1 MTACTFHD
9 TDASQQD
16 RRLFEIIEKAYN
28 QRQKVVVFAQTA
40 QRAAAIDRTLWI
52 FKQESFIPHEIFTT
66 GRPEPAVPVAIVTDE
81 VNPIGAGILVAD
93 GHCSLDFALS
103 FDIVNEFVNR
113 SSPQIHAACRERFRA
128 YRARAVPVE
137 HLK

>member
-16 RRLFEIIEKAYN
+16 RRLFELVEKAYN
-28 QRQKVVVFAQTA
+28 QGEKLVIFVQTA
-40 QRAAAIDRTLWI
+40 QRAVAIDRTLWI
-52 FKQESFIPHEIFTT
+52 FKQEAFIPHEIVAADQ
-66 GRPEPAVPVAIVTDE
+66 PASSAPVAIVTE
-81 VNPIGAGILVAD
+81 ELNPIDAGILVAD
-93 GHCSLDFALS
+93 GHCGLDFAS
-103 FDIVNEFVNR
+103 GFDVVHEFVNR

-128 YRARAVPVE
+128 YRARGIPVE

>member
-1 MTACTFHD
+1 MTTCTFHD

-28 QRQKVVVFAQTA
+28 QRQKVVIFAQTS

-52 FKQESFIPHEIFTT
+52 YRQESFIPHDIFTADK
-66 GRPEPAVPVAIVTDE
+66 PEPSVPVVIVTDE
-81 VNPIGAGILVAD
+81 VNPIGADIVVAD
-93 GHCSLDFALS
+93 GHCSLEYALS
-103 FDIVNEFVNR
+103 FSVVHEFVNR
-113 SSPQIHAACRERFRA
+113 SSPQIHEACRERFRN
-128 YRARAVPVE
+128 YRARGVPVE